1 MFLSVRSGNFNW
13 NWNDEGNLNNIS
25 GYLAETAPVPE
36 PGTIVLMGLGL
47 VGLAGMGRKK
57 LFKK

>member
-1 MFLSVRSGNFNW
+1 MLSGTHEHRLIIRSIGH
-13 NWNDEGNLNNIS
+13 
-25 GYLAETAPVPE
+25 AAPVPE